1 MSISNISVG
10 ASFAGIQAHKARH
23 EMNGSIMRLSSG
35 NRTLFGADAGGAS
48 VGQSLNARSAS
59 HYVAARNAEDGIS
72 ALLTAE
78 AALHEVGALAT
89 RLRELGIQADNA
101 ALLESDDI
109 SALTAEAT
117 AIYDAIFNITNST
130 YFNSNVLLNE
140 NAMN

>member
-59 HYVAARNAEDGIS
+59 HYV
-72 ALLTAE
+72 LC
-78 AALHEVGALAT
+78 
-89 RLRELGIQADNA
+89 
-101 ALLESDDI
+101 
-109 SALTAEAT
+109 
-117 AIYDAIFNITNST
+117 
-130 YFNSNVLLNE
+130 
-140 NAMN
+140 